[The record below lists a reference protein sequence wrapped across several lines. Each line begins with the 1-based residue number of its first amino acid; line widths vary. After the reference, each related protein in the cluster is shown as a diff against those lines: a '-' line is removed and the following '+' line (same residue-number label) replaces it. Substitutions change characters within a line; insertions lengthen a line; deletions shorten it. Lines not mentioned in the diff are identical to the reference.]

1 MDQEMQA
8 PDEKKVSLEES
19 AALYLRMSYN
29 CRCPVCGSEIRLVK
43 RAQTDYKSELV
54 AICQKCNVQSRP
66 HKYDVFSA
74 LPITLAEGSMKA
86 AISECQTAAMQ
97 KGGSS

>member
-1 MDQEMQA
+1 MDQEMQS
-8 PDEKKVSLEES
+8 PDEKRVSLEES

-29 CRCPVCGSEIRLVK
+29 CRCPVCGSEIRFVK
-43 RAQTDYKSELV
+43 RPQTDYISELV
-54 AICQKCNVQSRP
+54 AICKTCNVQSRP

-86 AISECQTAAMQ
+86 AVSECQTAAMQ